1 MSKMEFD
8 VIVVHYGEVTLK
20 RSKRGLFEK
29 ILARN
34 LEKSSG
40 MKVKRLQGRLIIEL
54 TPKADLTSLL
64 DKIGKVFGVVWY
76 APAIKVKTVED
87 LQERIV
93 KILRGL
99 KVNKIGIETRR
110 SDKSFPMTSL
120 EISKIVGAH
129 LSAALGVKIDL
140 KNPEKKVFIEVT
152 EDGIYASFERLR
164 GPGGLPIG
172 SSGKV
177 LCLFSGGIRSW
188 LACWYIMKRGCSV
201 DLLHI
206 YNASSP
212 ERFLEAAAH
221 LINKLLEYS
230 MKFRLYL
237 IPFNIVLKILEEVP
251 ENMREIV
258 FKIYLHKI
266 GEKIAERRRYPGLVS
281 GYTIGLDQVRFN
293 ELYLLLSLRK
303 LPIYTPLIA
312 LDESEI
318 INRARSLRL
327 PEIPGEEYLDPAE
340 YLRRNFG
347 TAEVDRDR
355 VKDYLKKL
363 KLDDAVERSMSDLQ
377 VLELKFGEKLKPKT

>member
-1 MSKMEFD
+1 MEFD

-129 LSAALGVKIDL
+129 LSASLGVKIDL

-212 ERFLEAAAH
+212 DRFLEAAAH

-251 ENMREIV
+251 ENMRETV

-340 YLRRNFG
+340 YLRKNFG

>member
-1 MSKMEFD
+1 MEFD

-20 RSKRGLFEK
+20 RSKRGLFER

-312 LDESEI
+312 FDESEI

-327 PEIPGEEYLDPAE
+327 SEIPGEEYLDPAE

-377 VLELKFGEKLKPKT
+377 VFELKFGEKLKPKT

>member
-1 MSKMEFD
+1 MEFD

-212 ERFLEAAAH
+212 DRFLEAAAH

-258 FKIYLHKI
+258 FKVYLHKI
-266 GEKIAERRRYPGLVS
+266 GEKIAERRRYPGLIS
-281 GYTIGLDQVRFN
+281 GYAIGLDQVRFN
-293 ELYLLLSLRK
+293 ERYLLLSLRK

>member
-1 MSKMEFD
+1 MEFD

-140 KNPEKKVFIEVT
+140 KKPEKKVFIEVT

-221 LINKLLEYS
+221 PINKLLEYS

-258 FKIYLHKI
+258 FKVYLHKI

-327 PEIPGEEYLDPAE
+327 PETPGEEYLDPAE
-340 YLRRNFG
+340 YLRKNFG

>member
-1 MSKMEFD
+1 MEFD

-129 LSAALGVKIDL
+129 LSASLGVKIDL

-258 FKIYLHKI
+258 FKVYLHKI

-340 YLRRNFG
+340 YLRKNFG

>member
-1 MSKMEFD
+1 MEFD

-129 LSAALGVKIDL
+129 LSASLGVKIDL

-340 YLRRNFG
+340 YLRKNFG

-377 VLELKFGEKLKPKT
+377 VFELKFGEKLKPKT

>member
-1 MSKMEFD
+1 MEFD

-129 LSAALGVKIDL
+129 LSASLGVKIDL

-212 ERFLEAAAH
+212 DRFLEAAAH

-258 FKIYLHKI
+258 FKVYLHKI

-340 YLRRNFG
+340 YLRKNFG